1 MGYDFK
7 IELDISEL
15 KAKSSV
21 FQKKKIDQM
30 LQQTFNEVMKD
41 VFAESQT
48 LVPVKTG
55 ALRDSGKIVSKNG
68 FDATGA
74 PEVYITYGD
83 ESVNYAVYVH
93 EDLEK
98 VHQDPTQAKFL
109 ETALL
114 HHKKRLS
121 SLARSRLQKIM
132 S

>member
-15 KAKSSV
+15 KAKSSA
-21 FQKKKIDQM
+21 FQKKQIDQM
-30 LQQTFNEVMKD
+30 LQQTFNEVMGD
-41 VFAESQT
+41 VFAESQS

-55 ALRDSGKIVSKNG
+55 ALRNSGKIVSKNG

-74 PEVYITYGD
+74 PEVSITYGD
-83 ESVNYAVYVH
+83 DVVDYAVYVH

-98 VHQDPTQAKFL
+98 FHADPTQAKFL

-114 HHKKRLS
+114 HHKKRLTN
-121 SLARSRLQKIM
+121 LVRTRLQKIM

>member
-30 LQQTFNEVMKD
+30 LQQTFNEVMED

-83 ESVNYAVYVH
+83 EVVNYAVYVH

-121 SLARSRLQKIM
+121 SLVRSRLQKIM

>member
-83 ESVNYAVYVH
+83 ENVNYAVYVH

-121 SLARSRLQKIM
+121 SLVRSRLQKIM